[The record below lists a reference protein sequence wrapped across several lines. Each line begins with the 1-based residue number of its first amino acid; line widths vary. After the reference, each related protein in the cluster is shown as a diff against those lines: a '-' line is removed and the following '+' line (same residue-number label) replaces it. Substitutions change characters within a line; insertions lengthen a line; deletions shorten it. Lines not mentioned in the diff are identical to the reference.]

1 MFSRKHSPRAF
12 QVSELELSQIWVLT
26 DTDVAA
32 LAPQVVRDPGRAG
45 HPTLADDASAGR
57 LLLRYCHNYH
67 KNSGSIV
74 KT

>member
-45 HPTLADDASAGR
+45 HPI
-57 LLLRYCHNYH
+57 
-67 KNSGSIV
+67 IV
-74 KT
+74 VG

>member
-1 MFSRKHSPRAF
+1 MASDARRTPASPTGQMFSRKHSPRAF

-45 HPTLADDASAGR
+45 HPIHGDYQL
-57 LLLRYCHNYH
+57 
-67 KNSGSIV
+67 V
-74 KT
+74 